1 MGSNLKRQQIK
12 QIPWIILFG
21 FQHCESFKFLVVKIN
36 WNFLQCFRVEHPS
49 PSEQQFYR
57 MHCFVL
63 IRIRF
68 DDQSDQNQIRSEWS
82 KPFLMSQYLWCHCS
96 IQCSSIQHYPLRHQP
111 DKKKQF
117 LFKLFHF
124 ATVLCFFVTF
134 ACWYKLSMS
143 HLRFKSNQNN
153 LK

>member
-1 MGSNLKRQQIK
+1 MIIWQQFDANLIIMGSNLKRQQIK

-82 KPFLMSQYLWCHCS
+82 ESDSIRVIKTFLDVTISVMS
-96 IQCSSIQHYPLRHQP
+96 
-111 DKKKQF
+111 
-117 LFKLFHF
+117 LFDTMLFNT
-124 ATVLCFFVTF
+124 A
-134 ACWYKLSMS
+134 LSP
-143 HLRFKSNQNN
+143 QAPAG
-153 LK
+153 